1 MKGFFKKI
9 KTGLE
14 TELDNTF
21 TELKRLG
28 NKLPSETSA
37 SSVPNQ
43 KGVKLPAHQPSYLP
57 GQHLAY
63 FPGMAQDQPSTIV
76 EPTAIDILRYQY
88 HHGTNLGSIYVLE
101 RWLHPSRFPDDASG
115 SSELESVKAWVG
127 KVGIEAAK
135 RKAEDHWNNAV
146 TDADIQWLRNEAKCK
161 STLPSL
167 LLHGQSSRL

>member
-9 KTGLE
+9 KTELE
-14 TELDNTF
+14 TGVNNTF
-21 TELKRLG
+21 SELKRLG
-28 NKLPSETSA
+28 NKLPSEASA
-37 SSVPNQ
+37 NSAPNQ
-43 KGVKLPAHQPSYLP
+43 QGVNLPAHQSSYLP

-101 RWLHPSRFPDDASG
+101 RWLHPSRFPDGASG

-135 RKAEDHWNNAV
+135 QKAEDHWNNAV
-146 TDADIQWLRNEAKCK
+146 SDADIQWLRNEAKCEL
-161 STLPSL
+161 TLPLSL
-167 LLHGQSSRL
+167 LPGQSSCL